1 MDIEEQYDKIFHY
14 CYYRIR
20 DKNVAEDITQEVFLR
35 FYNSNYVEQQKEI
48 RYLYTIARNICID
61 EYRKRNI
68 YKSQIEQLER
78 CDGTGQTWKAE
89 SDGGAFAE
97 AIIEKL
103 YIENLLVALSDEERD
118 LLVLRFVNDEPI
130 SLICDELNISRF
142 ALYRSIRNIKKKL
155 NEENNKNTRNNENN
169 VMSKDGWN
177 NKNNENT
184 KRNTNNETTLCFIM
198 SQFSYISW
206 YVWCIS
212 LFALIAA
219 IFIIVMKVES
229 TDSIT
234 VVSASIPFVAMAAVM
249 ESFRSKYY
257 GMSEL
262 ESVTKVS
269 FRGIYFARTSC
280 IGMVHIVILSCLI
293 IMIGRKSENGYLVT
307 GAMILIPYLITS
319 ILNTKIERTQIGR
332 KSIFACIT
340 VSVLISGSMILLNNQ
355 MKNHRD
361 FLPSIQPIIWYI
373 VILAL
378 MAIHFFEIKKTIRQE
393 VYAWN

>member
-1 MDIEEQYDKIFHY
+1 MDKKTKELLVKMAGQPDSLRKDKF
-14 CYYRIR
+14 IR
-20 DKNVAEDITQEVFLR
+20 
-35 FYNSNYVEQQKEI
+35 
-48 RYLYTIARNICID
+48 
-61 EYRKRNI
+61 EYRKYN
-68 YKSQIEQLER
+68 
-78 CDGTGQTWKAE
+78 
-89 SDGGAFAE
+89 
-97 AIIEKL
+97 
-103 YIENLLVALSDEERD
+103 
-118 LLVLRFVNDEPI
+118 
-130 SLICDELNISRF
+130 
-142 ALYRSIRNIKKKL
+142 KK
-155 NEENNKNTRNNENN
+155 NNKNTRNNENN

-212 LFALIAA
+212 LFVLIAA

-249 ESFRSKYY
+249 ESF
-257 GMSEL
+257 
-262 ESVTKVS
+262 
-269 FRGIYFARTSC
+269 ARTSC
-280 IGMVHIVILSCLI
+280 IGIVHIVILSCLI
-293 IMIGRKSENGYLVT
+293 IMIGRNSENGYLVT

>member
-1 MDIEEQYDKIFHY
+1 MDKKTKELLVKMAGQPDSLRKDKF
-14 CYYRIR
+14 IR
-20 DKNVAEDITQEVFLR
+20 
-35 FYNSNYVEQQKEI
+35 
-48 RYLYTIARNICID
+48 
-61 EYRKRNI
+61 EYRKYN
-68 YKSQIEQLER
+68 
-78 CDGTGQTWKAE
+78 
-89 SDGGAFAE
+89 
-97 AIIEKL
+97 
-103 YIENLLVALSDEERD
+103 
-118 LLVLRFVNDEPI
+118 
-130 SLICDELNISRF
+130 
-142 ALYRSIRNIKKKL
+142 KK
-155 NEENNKNTRNNENN
+155 NNKNTRNNENN
-169 VMSKDGWN
+169 VMSKDG
-177 NKNNENT
+177 
-184 KRNTNNETTLCFIM
+184 
-198 SQFSYISW
+198 SYISW

-212 LFALIAA
+212 LFVLIAA

-280 IGMVHIVILSCLI
+280 IGIVHIVILSCLI
-293 IMIGRKSENGYLVT
+293 IMIGRNSENGYLVT

>member
-1 MDIEEQYDKIFHY
+1 MDKKTKELLVKMAGQPDSLRKDKF
-14 CYYRIR
+14 IR
-20 DKNVAEDITQEVFLR
+20 
-35 FYNSNYVEQQKEI
+35 
-48 RYLYTIARNICID
+48 
-61 EYRKRNI
+61 EYRKYN
-68 YKSQIEQLER
+68 
-78 CDGTGQTWKAE
+78 
-89 SDGGAFAE
+89 
-97 AIIEKL
+97 
-103 YIENLLVALSDEERD
+103 
-118 LLVLRFVNDEPI
+118 
-130 SLICDELNISRF
+130 
-142 ALYRSIRNIKKKL
+142 KK
-155 NEENNKNTRNNENN
+155 NNKNTRNNENN

-212 LFALIAA
+212 LFVLIAA

-280 IGMVHIVILSCLI
+280 IGIVHIVILSCLI
-293 IMIGRKSENGYLVT
+293 IMIGRNSENGYYFYFKYENRANSDRKKEHFCLYYSVRANFRKHDSSEQPNEKPQRLFAVNSTNHLVHSNT
-307 GAMILIPYLITS
+307 GTDGNP
-319 ILNTKIERTQIGR
+319 
-332 KSIFACIT
+332 
-340 VSVLISGSMILLNNQ
+340 
-355 MKNHRD
+355 
-361 FLPSIQPIIWYI
+361 FL
-373 VILAL
+373 
-378 MAIHFFEIKKTIRQE
+378 
-393 VYAWN
+393 